1 MNLTPHS
8 MKSSE
13 TSPRQEQQSF
23 FLPAIPRGTDT
34 LSFDSFIS
42 REPQDD
48 PRSKEIEEEE
58 KAKKRKKAEQT
69 AALAAAQAPS
79 TPTPAVDELSLAP
92 TPAEQQRTLAEQQ
105 KPSPSPSE
113 NDSRSGGAR
122 KPASRTEATPQDSQP
137 SSEPVAELPN
147 ESSEEKPSTDKPV
160 ASGTDHAVESDDMIS
175 LAAMDALDAGQPVA
189 AAKDPSITTSGRLNT
204 FTVADRLATTAITP
218 SQSGSNTNPESNL
231 NQPGAQQL
239 SASPRTAT
247 AQKSAATAATSMLRS
262 LRVEIEKFTQT
273 NSSQLQLELP
283 VSDSESVKVRLSMRG
298 NELHTVFVTE
308 SAELREALQK
318 AWPEFSQTSR
328 DRGFRFNDP
337 AFQQAA
343 NQQNSPTGDRE
354 NRKRT
359 TPSETPDANTAISK
373 PKKSTPAQSP
383 DSPSSS
389 VSLWA

>member
-1 MNLTPHS
+1 

-23 FLPAIPRGTDT
+23 FLPAVPKGSDSP
-34 LSFDSFIS
+34 SFDSFIS

-79 TPTPAVDELSLAP
+79 TPTPALDELSLDP
-92 TPAEQQRTLAEQQ
+92 TPAEQQ
-105 KPSPSPSE
+105 KPSQSPSE
-113 NDSRSGGAR
+113 NDSRSEGAR
-122 KPASRTEATPQDSQP
+122 KAASRTESTPQDSQP

-147 ESSEEKPSTDKPV
+147 ESSEEEPSTDKPV

-239 SASPRTAT
+239 SAAPRTAT
-247 AQKSAATAATSMLRS
+247 AQKSAETAATSMLRS

-343 NQQNSPTGDRE
+343 NQQNSPTSDRE